1 MFKKLLVL
9 PASLLLFSTLAY
21 ADPCN
26 PDDVDFNPV
35 ICGVPSGGP
44 NTPPIGAPIDGGAS
58 ILLGSGVAYAVK
70 KLRDSRKNK
79 K

>member
-1 MFKKLLVL
+1 MLKKLLIL
-9 PASLLLFSTLAY
+9 PALLLLLGTAAY

-26 PDDVDFNPV
+26 PDDPDFNPDL
-35 ICGVPSGGP
+35 CGAPTGP
-44 NTPPIGAPIDGGAS
+44 TDPPVGAPIDGGAS
-58 ILLGSGVAYAVK
+58 ILLGSGIAFAAK